1 MNGVRERVRVRVRVS
16 EHAIKQYKNRIIM
29 NENLGKKQ
37 IIDQIKLLFTDA
49 RYVSDNENGIL
60 FRNED
65 LMVEFIVKNG
75 CLITLFPIGKKGDK

>member
-1 MNGVRERVRVRVRVS
+1 MNRERVRVRVS

-29 NENLGKKQ
+29 NEGPERKQ
-37 IIDQIKLLFTDA
+37 IIDQIKLLFTSA
-49 RYVSDNENGIL
+49 HYVSDNENGIL

-75 CLITLFPIGKKGDK
+75 CVITLFPIRKKGDV

>member
-1 MNGVRERVRVRVRVS
+1 MNGVKLREKIRVRVS

-29 NENLGKKQ
+29 NESPERKQ
-37 IIDQIKLLFTDA
+37 IIDQIKFLFAEA

-75 CLITLFPIGKKGDK
+75 CIITLFPIGKKG